1 MYSWYESLRMQSG
14 VIRKKVHD
22 GVCQKPAQDE
32 RKKKALGASG
42 SHLICMLPSL
52 AETETA
58 ISSQCFEMSQCHW
71 SEISAYGTD
80 NSSVELID

>member
-1 MYSWYESLRMQSG
+1 M
-14 VIRKKVHD
+14 
-22 GVCQKPAQDE
+22 AF
-32 RKKKALGASG
+32 GASG
-42 SHLICMLPSL
+42 CHLICMLPSL